1 MQLQSPLAVDLAA
14 WRQEHGWDKNS
25 VQADMQI
32 DFNPDTLE
40 LTMRSTSSLPK
51 VNAVNQIMD
60 DIFGDTAG
68 ASRTPGPLADP
79 AAKTVRKIDPSS
91 TVSA

>member
-25 VQADMQI
+25 AQADMQI

-40 LTMRSTSSLPK
+40 LTMSGTSRLSK
-51 VNAVNQIMD
+51 VNAVNQITD
-60 DIFGDTAG
+60 DILGHAAG
-68 ASRTPGPLADP
+68 ATRTPGPLADP
-79 AAKTVRKIDPSS
+79 GAKTVRKIDPRS